1 MTTPYANA
9 PDDLLISL
17 LFTEGDRVSRD
28 LIDEII
34 GRGPA
39 MVDPLTWLVMDVEAW
54 RAAPPA
60 HWAPIHA
67 VFALG
72 GIGGEPALMGLLA
85 AADHAEACG
94 AEPVIAALPA
104 IFARVGSVARPLLSE
119 RLRDHGRRPR
129 FRALMAE
136 CLAVSTLRDPQGAE
150 AAFAEIRAVSG
161 ESDAD
166 LQGAIERVLADVGSR
181 LGEESESSYDCGW
194 LTRYAPE
201 GAEGPHSEKSLV
213 GATEVEL
220 TDEGEPEPVAQVV
233 RRQPKI
239 GRNASCPCGSGK
251 KYKKCCLE
259 VDAVLEPLGI

>member
-39 MVDPLTWLVMDVEAW
+39 MADPLTWLVMDVQAW
-54 RAAPPA
+54 RADPPA

-72 GIGGEPALMGLLA
+72 AIGGEPALMGLLA
-85 AADHAEACG
+85 AAEHAEACG
-94 AEPVIAALPA
+94 AEPVTAALPA
-104 IFARVGSVARPLLSE
+104 IFARVGAVARPLLSE
-119 RLRDHGRRPR
+119 RLRDHARRPR

-136 CLAVSTLRDPQGAE
+136 CLAAGAPCDPQGAE
-150 AAFAEIRAVSG
+150 AVVAEIRAAAG

-166 LQGAIERVLADVGSR
+166 LQGAVERILADLRNR
-181 LGEESESSYDCGW
+181 LDKGPASSAECGW
-194 LTRYAPE
+194 LTRYATE
-201 GAEGPHSEKSLV
+201 GAERPHTEESVV

-220 TDEGEPEPVAQVV
+220 TDEWEPEPVAQVI

>member
-1 MTTPYANA
+1 
-9 PDDLLISL
+9 
-17 LFTEGDRVSRD
+17 
-28 LIDEII
+28 
-34 GRGPA
+34 
-39 MVDPLTWLVMDVEAW
+39 VDPLTWLVMDVEAW

-60 HWAPIHA
+60 HWAPTHA

-72 GIGGEPALMGLLA
+72 AIGGEPALMGLLA
-85 AADHAEACG
+85 AAEHAEACG

-104 IFARVGSVARPLLSE
+104 IFARVGAVGRPLLSE

-136 CLAVSTLRDPQGAE
+136 CLAASTLRDPQGAE
-150 AAFAEIRAVSG
+150 AVFAEIRAALS
-161 ESDAD
+161 ESDTD
-166 LQGAIERVLADVGSR
+166 LQDAVEPMLAEVRSR
-181 LGEESESSYDCGW
+181 LDEGLESSHDCGW

-201 GAEGPHSEKSLV
+201 GAEGRQAADSLV

-220 TDEGEPEPVAQVV
+220 TGEQEPEPVAQVL